1 MNRLSSI
8 GKQLIILLSWSLFFT
23 TLGVFSQ
30 TNQEAILLKEIKTL
44 QGEDYYVK
52 SNDLAELYLN
62 SNPQQSIDL
71 VGEFANSDDINDYP
85 LEHAR
90 INYIL
95 GMANSKLGNYK
106 NAFSNL
112 EKSINQFKELNN
124 ESHKAKS
131 ILGIGVTLMSQGNY
145 EEAKIKIE
153 ESISIL
159 EAESDESTLTIA
171 YRELGKVYGY
181 LDNHNKSFE
190 NLNKA
195 LEINLELNNKKEQSE
210 DYYRIGINY
219 YDRSDEDNALEFFTK
234 AKALKEEVND
244 NAGLAKVSNS
254 LGVLHSEKGNYQT
267 SVNYH
272 KQSIKAH
279 QKIGDRQGEG
289 ISLNNLGIAYTDW
302 GKLDS
307 ALVYHN
313 KSLKLNQDIN
323 YTIGTIRS
331 YANIGEVFQFKKDYP
346 KARAFYYKAKTLS
359 SKEERQPLMRL
370 MYSKLGDIH
379 LSENALDSSEY
390 YLKKSEQLRLS
401 QNNYFGLRGTYNSL
415 SKLYEKKRDFSKA
428 LDYHKLYK
436 TVQDSFAS
444 TRASEKLT
452 EIQAKFDSAK
462 QEKEITQ
469 LQQDNDRKTMWQN
482 ILGISTFLA
491 IVLGIVV
498 FQFFKYR
505 NQKNKELLAIKETQH
520 QKLAELDKTKTRFF
534 NNISHEFRTPL
545 TLILGP
551 LSEIKESVD
560 SARKPMVDMI
570 ERNSNRLLKLINQ
583 LLDLSKI
590 ESGNLQL
597 KASYIDIVPELKK
610 WINSFQSSAEMNNIK
625 LNFKPESESC
635 FIYTDIEKL
644 EDIVINLLSNAIKY
658 TPKKGI
664 VSLSL
669 NVENHNTKEHA
680 CITVSDTGKG
690 IESQELERVFDRF
703 YQASNA
709 NSENIIGT
717 GIGLSLVK
725 ELTELHKGTVAVES
739 KVGKGSTFK
748 ILLPLGKEHLSEDQI
763 KLTSVQSN
771 AVATV
776 EESTSANIPLE
787 AEETND
793 NIELPVVL
801 IIEDNDDLRHFIS
814 NILKDNFTVN
824 EAVNGEEGIEK
835 AIELI
840 PDIIISDVMMP
851 KKDGFEVCNTL
862 KNDLKT
868 CHIPIILLTARST
881 KEDKLEGFKQL
892 ADAYLTKPFEKTE
905 LLARI
910 DNLLK
915 VRQKLQEHF
924 GTGALLRPDK
934 IELTSMDADFMEVIK
949 QSVENEISNSSF
961 GVVELAER
969 VHLSRSQLFRKIK
982 AITNLTPNEYIRSFR
997 LHRAMDML
1005 QQQSATVSEIA
1016 YEVGFQNLSYFS
1028 KCFHEQFGQPPSEFS
1043 K

>member
-1 MNRLSSI
+1 MSLS
-8 GKQLIILLSWSLFFT
+8 LNSLD
-23 TLGVFSQ
+23 VVSQ
-30 TNQEAILLKEIKTL
+30 TNQEAILLKEIQTL
-44 QGEDYYVK
+44 QGEDYFIK

-71 VGEFANSDDINDYP
+71 VAKLVKSDNLDDYP
-85 LEHAR
+85 FEQAR
-90 INYIL
+90 TNYIL

-112 EKSINQFKELNN
+112 EKSTNQFKELNS

-131 ILGIGVTLMSQGNY
+131 ILGIGTTLMSQGNY
-145 EEAKIKIE
+145 DEAKNKIE
-153 ESISIL
+153 ESIAIL
-159 EAESDESTLTIA
+159 EAESNQPILAIA

-181 LDNHNKSFE
+181 LNNHSESFE

-195 LEINLELNNKKEQSE
+195 LEINRELDNKKEQSE

-234 AKALKEEVND
+234 AKALKEEIND
-244 NAGLAKVSNS
+244 IAGLAKVNNS

-267 SVNYH
+267 SVNYY
-272 KQSIKAH
+272 KQSINAH

-331 YANIGEVFQFKKDYP
+331 YANIGEVFQFKKDYE
-346 KARAFYYKAKTLS
+346 KARTYYYKAKTLS
-359 SKEERQPLMRL
+359 NKEERQPLMRL
-370 MYSKLGDIH
+370 MYSKLGEIH
-379 LSENALDSSEY
+379 LSENTLDSSEY

-415 SKLYEKKRDFSKA
+415 YQLYKQKKDFSKA
-428 LDYHKLYK
+428 LAYHELYK
-436 TVQDSFAS
+436 TVQDSFTN
-444 TRASEKLT
+444 TRATEKLT
-452 EIQAKFDSAK
+452 EIQARFDTAK
-462 QEKEITQ
+462 QEKEISQ
-469 LQQDNDRKTMWQN
+469 LQQENDRKTMWQN

-560 SARKPMVDMI
+560 STRKPMVDMI
-570 ERNSNRLLKLINQ
+570 ERNSKRLLKLINQ

-590 ESGNLQL
+590 ESGNLRL

-610 WINSFQSSAEMNNIK
+610 WTNTFQSSAEMNKIT
-625 LNFKPESESC
+625 LNFKSENESC

-658 TPKKGI
+658 TPRNGV
-664 VSLSL
+664 VSLVI
-669 NVENHNTKEHA
+669 NIENHNKSEHA
-680 CITVSDTGKG
+680 SITVSDTGKG
-690 IESQELERVFDRF
+690 IEEQELERVFDRF
-703 YQASNA
+703 YQVSNA

-725 ELTELHKGTVAVES
+725 ELTELHKGSVSVES

-748 ILLPLGKEHLSEDQI
+748 VLLPLGKEHLSEDQI
-763 KLTSVQSN
+763 KLTSVQRN
-771 AVATV
+771 DLAKV
-776 EESTSANIPLE
+776 EESTAISIPLE
-787 AEETND
+787 VEEIND
-793 NIELPVVL
+793 NTELPVVL
-801 IIEDNDDLRHFIS
+801 IIEDNEDLRHFVS
-814 NILKDNFTVN
+814 NILKDSFKIH
-824 EAVNGEEGIEK
+824 EAVDGEEGIEK
-835 AIELI
+835 ALERI

-851 KKDGFEVCNTL
+851 KKDGFELCNTL

-934 IELTSMDADFMEVIK
+934 IELTSMDADFMETIK

-1005 QQQSATVSEIA
+1005 QQQSATVSEVA

-1028 KCFHEQFGQPPSEFS
+1028 KCFHEQFGQPPSAIS